1 MSLRLTWLASIEEPR
16 ASSSLSLAIPP
27 PPLKASFQSKQCV
40 TSNRWR
46 LVKALATVLNHIPSY
61 YWLNLFCFFGQI
73 TVHKGEECALLNNS
87 QPYKWKVLNQSGN
100 EATVPSVCFIV
111 PPVNKEAV
119 ESVSK

>member
-1 MSLRLTWLASIEEPR
+1 M
-16 ASSSLSLAIPP
+16 
-27 PPLKASFQSKQCV
+27 
-40 TSNRWR
+40 
-46 LVKALATVLNHIPSY
+46 
-61 YWLNLFCFFGQI
+61 
-73 TVHKGEECALLNNS
+73 HKGEECALLNNS